1 MKYKDVETEQ
11 DLIAYYECL
20 VDFLSDSVPCLDA
33 LIEQYEEDDE

>member
-11 DLIAYYECL
+11 DLIEYYECL
-20 VDFLSDSVPCLDA
+20 IDFLSDNVSCLDV